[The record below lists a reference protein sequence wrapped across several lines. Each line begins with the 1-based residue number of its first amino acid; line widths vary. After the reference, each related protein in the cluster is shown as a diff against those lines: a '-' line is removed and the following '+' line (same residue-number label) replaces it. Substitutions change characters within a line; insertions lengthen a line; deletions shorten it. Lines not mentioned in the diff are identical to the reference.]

1 MSTTYFDMLDAV
13 KNYYGSGSDQWL
25 AIAKYGIAADNA
37 ESILSQVPGV
47 QLIKNSD
54 GSLRSYI
61 YNDFSSIKSGT
72 SIAEELNS
80 NLQSG
85 TASIVNNTK
94 IKIPSDMG
102 VAETGKLTLKSGM
115 KTAGNFVFGEVVP
128 AIAAAGVGISLGKTI
143 DKALYNLNPDFWDS
157 HGMYSLNPDTWGS
170 ITSGDESV
178 GASIFN
184 VVFGIDGDNTQSY
197 IDENAYAY
205 LALWLQQQGFFASG
219 SDVIESVG
227 DSGIS
232 FSANIKLPLEISNMK
247 YGYLIT
253 NGYDTKHSLNTDSE
267 KTLVINCSRGAGKYL
282 TIIYASTT
290 PFKFNYTVGTIE
302 PRAKTNDSRQTTY
315 LNKTFYYG
323 YYSSNNYTS
332 GDVLEASMPYNVQVG
347 YESLNNNDI
356 IKLAY
361 LMLYG
366 SKSQTPIEG
375 VGTQQGAVLPELN
388 DITSVEDALNYLKNK
403 YPELW
408 QKAVQQDVVQPNG
421 NTTTYT
427 YIPVPMPE
435 ATSSIDTKPVSGDA
449 TQSNISINPDTSTQ
463 TLTDLTTTIVTTPP
477 TNTDIPDT
485 GSGDTPPTII
495 PVGSASALYSIYNP
509 SQSELN
515 NFGSW
520 LWSSNFVDQLLKLFN
535 DPMQAIIGL
544 HKVFA
549 APGIS
554 GESTIKV
561 GYLDS
566 GVHSNVVGS
575 QYTTIDCGEISIPE
589 YFGNVFDYDPF
600 TSVYIY
606 LPFIGIE
613 KLDTGDV
620 MRGRLRVVY
629 HVDVLNG
636 ACLAEIRV
644 TRDGAG
650 GTLYTYTGNCAVQYP
665 ISSGSYMGIVASMA
679 SVAGGIVGTIATG
692 GALAPVAMGAVS
704 GVLNAHTRVQHSGGF
719 SGNAGAMGI
728 KIPYVIITRPQTC
741 LADNFPELDGYPANK
756 STTLS
761 SCSGFVKVKSCHV
774 SGIPAT
780 DEELSEIESLL
791 KDGVIL

>member
-1 MSTTYFDMLDAV
+1 MSTSYFDMLDAV

-61 YNDFSSIKSGT
+61 YNDFSSIKSGS

-102 VAETGKLTLKSGM
+102 VNETGKLTLKSGM
-115 KTAGNFVFGEVVP
+115 KTAGNFVLGEVVP

-143 DKALYNLNPDFWDS
+143 DKVLYDTNPDFWDS
-157 HGMYSLNPDTWGS
+157 NGMSSLNPDTWNS
-170 ITSGDESV
+170 ITSDDDSLGS
-178 GASIFN
+178 SLFN
-184 VVFGIDGDNTQSY
+184 VVFGIDANDTQAY

-205 LALWLQQQGFFASG
+205 LTLWLKEQGVFGDG
-219 SDVIESVG
+219 SITIDSADIPSDAPFKDYFLTKLPFYETFPGVSISNEVYTYSDNISKVIMLAVKSSTANKEQSICYYSENPFKTVVNSTKRDAKAVTLNNKTYYVAERG
-227 DSGIS
+227 KWGDWQTPFTVDHWNLIDSGVRESWTIPYILFNGTS
-232 FSANIKLPLEISNMK
+232 SAGVDGINNQENANLPDLSNI
-247 YGYLIT
+247 
-253 NGYDTKHSLNTDSE
+253 D
-267 KTLVINCSRGAGKYL
+267 
-282 TIIYASTT
+282 
-290 PFKFNYTVGTIE
+290 
-302 PRAKTNDSRQTTY
+302 
-315 LNKTFYYG
+315 
-323 YYSSNNYTS
+323 
-332 GDVLEASMPYNVQVG
+332 NV
-347 YESLNNNDI
+347 N
-356 IKLAY
+356 
-361 LMLYG
+361 
-366 SKSQTPIEG
+366 
-375 VGTQQGAVLPELN
+375 
-388 DITSVEDALNYLKNK
+388 DALNYLKTK

-408 QKAVQQDVVQPNG
+408 EKSVEQDVIQPDG
-421 NTTTYT
+421 TIKSYR
-427 YIPVPMPE
+427 YIPFPMPDV
-435 ATSSIDTKPVSGDA
+435 TSSTDTKPTTGNAS
-449 TQSNISINPDTSTQ
+449 QSDTFVDPNASTQ
-463 TLTDLTTTIVTTPP
+463 TLIDAITSIITTPP

-509 SQSELN
+509 SQNELN
-515 NFGSW
+515 DFGSW

-575 QYTTIDCGEISIPE
+575 QYTTIDCGEISISE

-600 TSVYIY
+600 TCVHIY

-629 HVDVLNG
+629 HVDVLTG

-665 ISSGSYMGIVASMA
+665 ISSGSYMGIIASMA
-679 SVAGGIVGTIATG
+679 SVAGGVVGTIASG

-704 GVLNAHTRVQHSGGF
+704 GVLNAHTHVQHSGGF

-728 KIPYVIITRPQTC
+728 KTPYVIITRPQTC
-741 LADNFPELDGYPANK
+741 LADNFPDLDGYPANK

-780 DEELSEIESLL
+780 DEELSEIEMLL
-791 KDGVIL
+791 KNGIII